1 MPIEQIFSPRPSD
14 IGGMTVRRL
23 LPKAARQAVGPF
35 LFFDHMGPL
44 SHVPG
49 EDHDVPPHPHIGLA
63 TVTYLFDGALL
74 HRDSLGTVQRIEPGA
89 INWMT
94 AGRGIAHSERI
105 PDDLKGRPHTLH
117 GLQLWAALPR
127 ALEEALPSFTHT
139 PASAMPQWRDGALG
153 VRVLIGKA
161 LGLRSP
167 VATFAETLYLDVVAS
182 AAATFELDAE
192 TAERAVYAVD
202 APLEI
207 DGEWLAPGQ
216 LAVLAEGLVAQV
228 SARAAA
234 RYVVIGGAPL
244 DGRRFMWWNYVAS
257 SKERI
262 EAAKDEWR
270 RMGPGV
276 VPGDP
281 GYLPLPER

>member
-44 SHVPG
+44 QHVPG

-63 TVTYLFDGALL
+63 TVTYLLSGALL

-105 PDDLKGRPHTLH
+105 PDDLKVRPHTLH

-127 ALEEALPSFTHT
+127 ELEESAPSFVHT
-139 PASAMPQWRDGALG
+139 PASAIPVWRAGEQT
-153 VRVLIGKA
+153 VRVLVGQA
-161 LGLRSP
+161 CGLRSP
-167 VATFAETLYLDVVAS
+167 VATFAETLYLDVEAS
-182 AAATFELDAE
+182 AAASFELDAE
-192 TAERAVYAVD
+192 TPERAVYAIG

-216 LAVLAEGLVAQV
+216 LAVLVAGRP
-228 SARAAA
+228 ALITGRAAA
-234 RYVVIGGAPL
+234 RNVVIGGAPL
-244 DGRRFMWWNYVAS
+244 DGRRFMWWNYVATR
-257 SKERI
+257 KERI
-262 EAAKDEWR
+262 ESAKDEWR